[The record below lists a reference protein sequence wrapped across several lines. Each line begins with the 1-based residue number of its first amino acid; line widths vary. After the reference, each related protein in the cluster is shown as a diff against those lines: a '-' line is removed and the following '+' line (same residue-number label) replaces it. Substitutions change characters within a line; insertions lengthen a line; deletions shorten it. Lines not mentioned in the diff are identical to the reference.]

1 VELTSSEELTGEM
14 GSVGV
19 VVPCYRYGHLLERS
33 VGSVLDQPGID
44 VRVLIIDD
52 ASPDDSAERAR
63 ELAAADPRVEVAV
76 HPENRGHI
84 TTYNE
89 GLLEWADTDYALLL
103 SADDRVTPGALTRA
117 VEFLDAHPRAGL
129 VYGNYLRFTDDT
141 DLPPARTG
149 TPSWHSYDGLEWL
162 RRRFRHGNGCMASPE
177 VVVRTSVQRTVGG
190 YDPAL
195 PHTGDIEMWMRFA
208 VHGDM
213 GFLAGVD
220 QAYYRTHGSN
230 MSAGYL
236 ADSGLGDLRQR
247 LAAYDSFLAKEGDRV
262 PDRGELHRLV
272 RRKLAGD
279 ALWRAARAYDHGRV
293 GTEPVEELLAF
304 AEEVCDDA
312 RRLPEYRALRLRR
325 RIGPR
330 GSAVIGPLVPRAY
343 WRRVQRD
350 LWWRRWRRTGQ

>member
-1 VELTSSEELTGEM
+1 M

-33 VGSVLDQPGID
+33 VGSVLDQPGVD
-44 VRVLIIDD
+44 VRVLVIDD
-52 ASPDDSAERAR
+52 ASPDDSADRAK
-63 ELAAADPRVEVAV
+63 ELAATDPRVEVVV

-84 TTYNE
+84 ATYNE

-129 VYGNYLRFTDDT
+129 VYGNYLRFSDDAA
-141 DLPPARTG
+141 LPAARTG
-149 TPSWHSYDGLEWL
+149 TPSWRSYAGLDWL
-162 RRRFRHGNGCMASPE
+162 GRRFRHGNGCMASPE
-177 VVVRTSVQRTVGG
+177 VVVRTSVQREVGG

-195 PHTGDIEMWMRFA
+195 PHTGDIEMWMRFS

-220 QAYYRTHGSN
+220 QAFYRVHGAN

-236 ADSGLGDLRQR
+236 ADAGLADLQQR
-247 LAAYDSFLAKEGDRV
+247 LAAYDSFLAKEGELV
-262 PDRGELHRLV
+262 PGRAELEAVV
-272 RRKLAGD
+272 RRRLAGD

-293 GTEPVEELLAF
+293 DTEPVADLVAF
-304 AEEVCDDA
+304 AEEICDEA
-312 RRLPEYRALRLRR
+312 ARLPEYRALRLRR
-325 RIGPR
+325 RIGP
-330 GSAVIGPLVPRAY
+330 GPSTLLGPLAPGAY
-343 WRRVQRD
+343 RRRLQRE